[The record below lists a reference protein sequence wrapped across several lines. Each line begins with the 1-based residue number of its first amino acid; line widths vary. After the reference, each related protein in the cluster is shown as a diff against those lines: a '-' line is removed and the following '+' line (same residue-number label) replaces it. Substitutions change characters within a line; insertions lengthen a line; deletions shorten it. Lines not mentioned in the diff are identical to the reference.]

1 MADQFTEFLDRPGA
15 ETYLALRDVIYASDV
30 FDMNSDALLRLESAV
45 RDERFEDVPEIQQA
59 LMPNFLLSMRAH
71 LLLAQV
77 AAHNNDEVREKSET
91 RMAEACIFGLRST
104 GDGSPVKPYHA
115 MHPADGYD
123 LALALNNDVI
133 EQDSREMGG
142 TLFDVL
148 TCNDGSEIW
157 IDMTRSATAMAERA
171 IAEA

>member
-1 MADQFTEFLDRPGA
+1 MADQFTAFLDQPSA
-15 ETYLALRDVIYASDV
+15 DTYLALRDVIYASDV
-30 FDMNSDALLRLESAV
+30 FDMNSDALLRLEAAV
-45 RDERFEDVPEIQQA
+45 RDQRFEDVPDIQQS

-71 LLLAQV
+71 LLLSQV
-77 AAHNNDEVREKSET
+77 AEHNHDEVRAKSEKG
-91 RMAEACIFGLRST
+91 MAEACIFGLRST
-104 GDGSPVKPYHA
+104 GDGSVIKPYHA

-123 LALALNNDVI
+123 LALALNKEVI

-142 TLFDVL
+142 TVFDVL
-148 TCNDGSEIW
+148 TCTDDSEIW